1 MVEITNVN
9 ISDAPAILEIYKPY
23 IEKTAIT
30 FECTVPTFSE
40 FTERVGEI
48 SASHPYIVAKENGK
62 VLGYAYLSP
71 LKSREAYRRSAE
83 TSIYISENSRGAGL
97 GKMLYAELERRAKDC
112 GITNLYACIAFT
124 DSPDET
130 LDNKSVG
137 FHEKMGYTLAGKF
150 HACGEKFGRLYD
162 IVWMEKI
169 I

>member
-30 FECTVPTFSE
+30 FECTVPTLAE
-40 FTERVGEI
+40 FTERVGTI
-48 SASHPYIVAKENGK
+48 SASRPYIAAKENGK
-62 VLGYAYLSP
+62 ILGYAYLSP
-71 LKSREAYRRSAE
+71 LKSREAYRHSAE
-83 TSIYISENSRGAGL
+83 TSIYIRENSRGAGL
-97 GKMLYAELERRAKDC
+97 GKMLYAELERKAKDC

-124 DSPDET
+124 DFPDET

-137 FHEKMGYTLAGKF
+137 FHEKMGYTTVGKF

>member
-1 MVEITNVN
+1 MIEITSVKL
-9 ISDAPAILEIYKPY
+9 SDAPDILEIYRPY

-71 LKSREAYRRSAE
+71 LKSREAYSRSAE

>member
-1 MVEITNVN
+1 MIEITSVKL
-9 ISDAPAILEIYKPY
+9 SDAPDILEIYRPY

-30 FECTVPTFSE
+30 FECTVPTLAE
-40 FTERVGEI
+40 FTERVGTI
-48 SASHPYIVAKENGK
+48 SASRPYIAAKENGK
-62 VLGYAYLSP
+62 ILGYAYLSP
-71 LKSREAYRRSAE
+71 LKSREAYRHSAE
-83 TSIYISENSRGAGL
+83 TSVYIRENSRGAGL
-97 GKMLYAELERRAKDC
+97 GKMLYAELERKAKDC

-124 DSPDET
+124 GFPDET

-137 FHEKMGYTLAGKF
+137 FHEKMGYTTVGKF